1 MRWGSVGYF
10 YILPSIFKGSNPLR
24 RYAYSPIGTPAILNH
39 KQLLAKNL
47 TVTATISLNGVE
59 MV

>member
-1 MRWGSVGYF
+1 MRWELVDFSYPTFNTEGT
-10 YILPSIFKGSNPLR
+10 NPLR
-24 RYAYSPIGTPAILNH
+24 RYAYSPIGTPALLEY

-59 MV
+59 FL